1 MHKWTSYE
9 EKAFDFGTFIS
20 SSLAEL
26 AVENIAIQS
35 TVMLEE
41 NLNQLKV
48 RFFLITCL
56 IIAQI
61 SKDIC
66 SSTAA
71 SILNDIPTN
80 EKVVVLVLESIF
92 LFETFCHSVY

>member
-9 EKAFDFGTFIS
+9 EKAFDFDTFIS
-20 SSLAEL
+20 TSLAEL

-48 RFFLITCL
+48 RFFSSLVL
-56 IIAQI
+56 L
-61 SKDIC
+61 C

-71 SILNDIPTN
+71 SILNDILTN
-80 EKVVVLVLESIF
+80 EKVVILVLESIF
-92 LFETFCHSVY
+92 LFETFCHSV